1 MFENY
6 STSRFYDE
14 MMTKNNSPRT
24 HYKALND
31 QILQYTREE
40 LKSRYDLTQQSLLRE
55 GITFTVYDDLKGTER
70 TMPFDFVPK
79 IIPHKE
85 WLHIEKGLIQ
95 RVTALNMFLKDVYT
109 DQQILKDG
117 IVPRSLIVSSPYFHP
132 QITGLDL
139 SEQSQI
145 FLAGIDL
152 IRDEAGEYRILE
164 DNLRNPSGLAYLF
177 QNRYVM
183 RKVFPEMFYNYS
195 VRSLENQFSHLLSA
209 LEYWAP
215 HHKTNPN
222 VVLLTP
228 GIFNSAYY
236 EHSFLAQQMGIELV
250 EGKDMIVIDRVVY
263 MKTTRG
269 LQQVDMIYRRI
280 DDEFLDPLEFRSD
293 SQLGVAGLVDAY
305 RAGNVSIVNGLG
317 NGVADDKAVYT
328 YVPAIIEYYQGE
340 KPILNNVP
348 TYILTDEEQREH
360 VLSHMD
366 SMVVKP
372 VDGSGGYGMLIGT
385 QASELEIE
393 EFKEKIINKPEA
405 FIAQPIVGLSRI
417 PTYKTDKFTGCHVD
431 LRPFVIMGEHPK
443 VMPGGLTRVSL
454 KEGSLVVN
462 SSQGG
467 GSKDTWVLED

>member
-1 MFENY
+1 MFEHY
-6 STSRFYDE
+6 STSCFFDE
-14 MMTKNNSPRT
+14 MIKKDNSPRS
-24 HYKALND
+24 HYQDLYQ
-31 QILQYTREE
+31 QILQYSSEE
-40 LKSRYDLTQQSLLRE
+40 LQSRYELTQQNLLRE

-70 TMPFDFVPK
+70 TMPFDFVPR
-79 IIPHKE
+79 IIPRDE

-109 DQQILKDG
+109 EQQILKDG
-117 IVPRSLIVSSPYFHP
+117 IVPRDLIVSSPYFHP
-132 QITGLDL
+132 QISGLDMTHRTN
-139 SEQSQI
+139 I

-164 DNLRNPSGLAYLF
+164 DNLRNPSGMAYLF

-183 RKVFPEMFYNYS
+183 RQVFPETFYKYS

-215 HHKTNPN
+215 HHKKNPT

-250 EGKDMIVIDRVVY
+250 EGKDMVVIDRVVY

-269 LQQVDMIYRRI
+269 LKQVDMIYRRI
-280 DDEFLDPLEFRSD
+280 DDDFLDPLEFRAD
-293 SQLGVAGLVDAY
+293 SQLGTAGLIDAY
-305 RAGNVSIVNGLG
+305 RAGNVSIVNGIG
-317 NGVADDKAVYT
+317 NGVADDKAVYA
-328 YVPAIIEYYQGE
+328 YVPAIIEYYLGE

-348 TYILTDEEQREH
+348 TYILSDEEQREY
-360 VLSHMD
+360 VLSRLD

-372 VDGSGGYGMLIGT
+372 VDGSGGYGMLIGS
-385 QASELEIE
+385 QASDQELAD
-393 EFKEKIINKPEA
+393 FKEKIHANPVA
-405 FIAQPIVGLSRI
+405 YIAQPIIGLSRI
-417 PTYKTDKFTGCHVD
+417 PTYKDNAFKGCHVD
-431 LRPFVIMGEHPK
+431 LRPFIIMGEKPR
-443 VMPGGLTRVSL
+443 VMPGGLTRVAM

-467 GSKDTWVLED
+467 GSKDTWVLEY

>member
-1 MFENY
+1 MFDNY
-6 STSRFYDE
+6 STSKFYDE
-14 MMTKNNSPRT
+14 MMKSNNSPRA
-24 HYKALND
+24 HYQDLYQ
-31 QILQYTREE
+31 QILQYSPKE
-40 LKSRYDLTQQSLLRE
+40 LQSRYDLTQQSLLRE
-55 GITFTVYDDLKGTER
+55 GITFTVYDDMKGTER

-95 RVTALNMFLKDVYT
+95 RATALNMFLKDVYT

-139 SEQSQI
+139 THQSQI

-152 IRDEAGEYRILE
+152 IRDEQGEYRILE

-183 RKVFPEMFYNYS
+183 RKVFPEMFDKYS

-215 HHKTNPN
+215 HHKTNPT

-250 EGKDMIVIDRVVY
+250 EGKDMVVIDRVVF

-269 LQQVDMIYRRI
+269 LKQVDMIYRRI

-328 YVPAIIEYYQGE
+328 YVPAIIEYYLGE

-348 TYILTDEEQREH
+348 TYILTDDEQREH

-372 VDGSGGYGMLIGT
+372 VDGSGGYGMLIGN
-385 QASELEIE
+385 QASELEIS
-393 EFKEKIINKPEA
+393 EFKEKILNKPDA

-417 PTYKTDKFTGCHVD
+417 PTYKEDRFAGCHVD
-431 LRPFVIMGEHPK
+431 LRPFVIMGEKPK
-443 VMPGGLTRVSL
+443 VMP
-454 KEGSLVVN
+454 
-462 SSQGG
+462 
-467 GSKDTWVLED
+467 ED